1 MQTLKNSK
9 EIEDYIINNIMLKL
23 PRIDASSIKNL
34 IENINLEVYADS
46 NDDNLNK
53 AFNSLIN
60 ILKIQDKKNITIWN
74 ITKFYYYYQI
84 LLQGINSTFTSSL

>member
-9 EIEDYIINNIMLKL
+9 EIEDYIINNIILNL
-23 PRIDASSIKNL
+23 PKIDASSIKDL

-84 LLQGINSTFTSSL
+84 LLQGINSTFTSSQ

>member
-9 EIEDYIINNIMLKL
+9 EIEDYIINNIILNLLK
-23 PRIDASSIKNL
+23 IDASSIKDL

-84 LLQGINSTFTSSL
+84 LLQGINSTFTSSQ

>member
-34 IENINLEVYADS
+34 IESINLEVYADS

-53 AFNSLIN
+53 TFNSLIN
-60 ILKIQDKKNITIWN
+60 ILKIQDKNNITIWN

-84 LLQGINSTFTSSL
+84 LLQGINSTFTSSQ